1 MSPVARTV
9 RLNEL
14 VKRALCTIIEREFTH
29 KKLGWVTIS
38 RVIVSKDIQHARVFF
53 TVLGDQDAESHSL
66 NFLRNAQPFIRSKLA
81 AAVRMRY
88 TPALIFA
95 IDHELKEALRID
107 GLIEHLHDRDKP
119 APAPPDDDNAPL
131 T

>member
-14 VKRALCTIIEREFTH
+14 VKRALCVIIEREFTH
-29 KKLGWVTIS
+29 KDLGWVTVS
-38 RVIVSKDIQHARVFF
+38 RVVVSKDIQHARVFF
-53 TVLGDQDAESHSL
+53 TVLGNERDESRAL
-66 NFLRNAQPFIRSKLA
+66 GGLRHAQPFIRSKLA
-81 AAVRMRY
+81 AAVHLRY
-88 TPALIFA
+88 TPALIFE

-107 GLIEHLHDRDKP
+107 SLIEHLHNNA
-119 APAPPDDDNAPL
+119 APSPTPKDHDDDP